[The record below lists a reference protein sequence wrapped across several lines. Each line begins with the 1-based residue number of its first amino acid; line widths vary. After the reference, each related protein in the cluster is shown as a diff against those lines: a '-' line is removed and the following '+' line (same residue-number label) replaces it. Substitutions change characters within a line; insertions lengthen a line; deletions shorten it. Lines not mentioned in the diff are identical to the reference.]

1 MIIIF
6 LQKQDIILF
15 EILRLEWGFGVL
27 GFSADSR
34 ALVVWIVGFSTNS
47 DGSKNVHDQVG
58 PEHLDDIQRSET
70 EGHTSQNGDEAE
82 YDIDGQL
89 ELDELAHVFEDRSS
103 PFDRLVDGNKIV
115 VKNDKVGVVLGNIAS

>member
-1 MIIIF
+1 MSPHF
-6 LQKQDIILF
+6 RQDN
-15 EILRLEWGFGVL
+15 L

-115 VKNDKVGVVLGNIAS
+115 VKNDKVGVVLGNITS